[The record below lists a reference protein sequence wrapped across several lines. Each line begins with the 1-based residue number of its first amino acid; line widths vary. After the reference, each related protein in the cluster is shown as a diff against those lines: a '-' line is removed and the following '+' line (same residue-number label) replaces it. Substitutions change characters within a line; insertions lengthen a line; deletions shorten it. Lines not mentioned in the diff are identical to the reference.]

1 MSKTYAQIQKEIE
14 TLQREA
20 EKLRRKEV
28 DDVIGRIKEAIRVYE
43 LTAADLGFSV
53 SAGRRRGGAGKS
65 AGRSGKGRPASQVK
79 YRDESGNTWGGRG
92 PRPQWLREAL
102 STGKTLQDFAV

>member
-20 EKLRRKEV
+20 DKLKRKEI
-28 DDVIGRIKEAIRVYE
+28 DEVIGRIKEAIRVYE
-43 LTAADLGFSV
+43 LTASDLGLS
-53 SAGRRRGGAGKS
+53 SSSRRGRAAKS
-65 AGRSGKGRPASQVK
+65 ARSSGKGKPASRVK

-92 PRPQWLREAL
+92 PRPQWLRDAL